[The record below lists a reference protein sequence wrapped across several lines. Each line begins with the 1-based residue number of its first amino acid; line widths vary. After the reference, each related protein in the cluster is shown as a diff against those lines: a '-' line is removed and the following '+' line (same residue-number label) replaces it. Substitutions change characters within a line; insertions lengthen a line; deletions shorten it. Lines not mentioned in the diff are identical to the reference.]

1 MTGNPSL
8 FELQVP
14 AGRTWGPVIE
24 RQSAAALGLQMPA
37 QMSGAAGAAMP
48 IAKKEKGY
56 FTTGC
61 AQTEAAAGG
70 EVKQSGLT
78 AHIRDDTR
86 HGTAGN
92 NLFGCPKKLSH
103 ISSLHDHQTSRIEPE
118 TG

>member
-8 FELQVP
+8 FELQAP
-14 AGRTWGPVIE
+14 TGRTGGPVIE
-24 RQSAAALGLQMPA
+24 RQSAAALWLQMPA

-61 AQTEAAAGG
+61 AQAETAAGG
-70 EVKQSGLT
+70 EIKQSGFA
-78 AHIRDDTR
+78 AHIRDDTG
-86 HGTAGN
+86 HGPTGN
-92 NLFGCPKKLSH
+92 DLFGRPEKFRH
-103 ISSLHDHQTSRIEPE
+103 IGSLHDHQTSRIEPE